1 MLNVLTSTCKTHF
14 PSGVACIT
22 LQELTPPG
30 PLSSSDY
37 GTPYELIDWVLYY
50 FRYKRPLVPFLVK
63 QNLSGN
69 YNWLKCVQPKV
80 AQPVW

>member
-1 MLNVLTSTCKTHF
+1 MLNVLAKHIF
-14 PSGVACIT
+14 LLVLHA

-50 FRYKRPLVPFLVK
+50 FRYKRPLVPFAC
-63 QNLSGN
+63 QENLSGN
-69 YNWLKCVQPKV
+69 YN
-80 AQPVW
+80 